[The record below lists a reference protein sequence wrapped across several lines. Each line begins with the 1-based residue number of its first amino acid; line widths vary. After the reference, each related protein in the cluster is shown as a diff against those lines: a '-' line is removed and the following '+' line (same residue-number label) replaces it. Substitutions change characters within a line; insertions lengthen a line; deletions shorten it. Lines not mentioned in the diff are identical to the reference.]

1 MECNTKL
8 KQPLLAAAVAGD
20 DIGPVIGVDGFI
32 RAFKLES
39 KKLWSLAG
47 PAIFTSVCQ
56 YSLNA
61 VTQTFAG
68 HIGTFEL
75 AAFSVENSVISG
87 LCYGIMWGMG
97 SALETLCGQAY
108 GAGQIEMLGVYIRV
122 YMQRSWVVLLAT
134 SSLLTLLYVFA
145 GPALL
150 LLRQNEDISRAAARY
165 SLWMIPQLYAY
176 ALNFPISKFL
186 QAQSRMAAMA
196 WISAAAL
203 ALHVFFS
210 WLLMFRLRW
219 GMAGGAAVLNGS
231 WWFIVV
237 AQLVYIFSG
246 RCGRAWS
253 GFCWG
258 AFENLWGFARLSMAS
273 AVMLC
278 LEVWYFTA
286 LILFAGYLKNAEVA
300 VDALSTCININGWAV
315 MLALGL
321 NAAVSVRV
329 SNELGADHPR
339 TAKFSMVVVVISAIF
354 LSLIITTI
362 LLIFNKQYP
371 YLFSESPQVIEAI
384 YQLTPLLALALL
396 VNNVQPALSGVAI
409 GAGRQALVAYMNITC
424 YYIFGVP
431 LGLLL
436 GYGFKKGVQ
445 GIWLGMITGA
455 VVQTLCLFWMV
466 YKTNWNNEASVAAE
480 RIKKWGGE
488 TDLKANNMEK

>member
-1 MECNTKL
+1 MECSTKL
-8 KQPLLAAAVAGD
+8 QQPLSAAVAGD
-20 DIGPVIGVDGFI
+20 DIDPVIGVHGFL

-39 KKLWSLAG
+39 RKLWSLAG
-47 PAIFTSVCQ
+47 PAILTSVCQ

-75 AAFSVENSVISG
+75 ATFSVENSIISG
-87 LCYGIMWGMG
+87 LCYGIMLGMG

-108 GAGQIEMLGVYIRV
+108 GAGQIEMLGVY
-122 YMQRSWVVLLAT
+122 MQRSWVILLAT

-145 GPALL
+145 GPVLLL

-237 AQLVYIFSG
+237 AQLVYILSG

-273 AVMLC
+273 AVICFDL
-278 LEVWYFTA
+278 
-286 LILFAGYLKNAEVA
+286 
-300 VDALSTCININGWAV
+300 D
-315 MLALGL
+315 
-321 NAAVSVRV
+321 R
-329 SNELGADHPR
+329 
-339 TAKFSMVVVVISAIF
+339 
-354 LSLIITTI
+354 
-362 LLIFNKQYP
+362 
-371 YLFSESPQVIEAI
+371 
-384 YQLTPLLALALL
+384 
-396 VNNVQPALSGVAI
+396 I
-409 GAGRQALVAYMNITC
+409 G
-424 YYIFGVP
+424 
-431 LGLLL
+431 
-436 GYGFKKGVQ
+436 
-445 GIWLGMITGA
+445 
-455 VVQTLCLFWMV
+455 
-466 YKTNWNNEASVAAE
+466 
-480 RIKKWGGE
+480 
-488 TDLKANNMEK
+488 